1 MRNVR
6 PVNHDL
12 GRHTADV
19 YTGATNH
26 LTTFNNSHLKQSFLT
41 MILLALLSCI
51 PVHGADQSLT
61 EYVSGFDYAARK
73 AMKTDSEALVKML
86 AEGKAQLIDIRFSE
100 EYEAWHMGVAR
111 SIPLPELPQRLNEID
126 KSKIIVAACPHK
138 DRAIIAMTYL
148 KTKGYDVK
156 YLQDGLT
163 GLAEYLRGDKARDF
177 IQSLPR

>member
-1 MRNVR
+1 M
-6 PVNHDL
+6 
-12 GRHTADV
+12 
-19 YTGATNH
+19 
-26 LTTFNNSHLKQSFLT
+26 KQPFLT
-41 MILLALLSCI
+41 MLLLAFLSSI
-51 PVHGADQSLT
+51 PVQAADQSLSD
-61 EYVSGFDYAARK
+61 YLLGYDYAARK

-86 AEGKAQLIDIRFSE
+86 AEGKAQLIDIRFRE

-126 KSKIIVAACPHK
+126 KSKVIVTACPHK

-148 KTKGYDVK
+148 KTQGYEAK

-177 IQSLPR
+177 VRSLPR

>member
-1 MRNVR
+1 MNQ
-6 PVNHDL
+6 P
-12 GRHTADV
+12 
-19 YTGATNH
+19 
-26 LTTFNNSHLKQSFLT
+26 FLT
-41 MILLALLSCI
+41 MLLLALLSSI
-51 PVHGADQSLT
+51 PVYAADQSLA
-61 EYVSGFDYAARK
+61 EYLSGYDYAARK

-111 SIPLPELPQRLNEID
+111 NIPLPELPQRLNEID
-126 KSKIIVAACPHK
+126 KNRMIVTACPHK

-148 KTKGYDVK
+148 KTKGYDTK